1 MTLINLEF
9 KARNNRIISMLLVVV
24 LIITSSGWIGEKE
37 ATAATTWSTVT
48 SNTTNPIYKVAY
60 GNGMWVASAESGK
73 VITSSDGSTWTERT
87 VDSGYTDTFLNITYG
102 GGKWVVVGNTGHVYT
117 STDGITWTSRT
128 INTGS
133 SVINLSAVVYANST
147 YVIVANSGNIYYSS
161 DAVTWT
167 NVKPATDDFLGVAY
181 GNSLFVAAGSNG
193 VLYTSPDGAT
203 WTSRGPIA
211 SSNSL
216 YSVRYLNGSF
226 YATSNGLIATSTN
239 GTSWSTQSISAASG
253 APLYDISYSTSKYV
267 ISGGSVSSSGV
278 ILVSSNGTSWTTETS
293 NTDQDLYGVATNDNL
308 FMIVGGNG
316 VIRSQTISSSTDAT
330 LSNLTINQGTL
341 SPTFASGTTSYSASV
356 AYGITSINV
365 TPTVNQANA
374 TVKVNGTTTTS
385 GNAQAVSLS
394 VGTNSIPVVVTAQDG
409 STTKTYTI
417 NVTRAAAST
426 DATLSN
432 LAINQGTLTP
442 TFASGTTSYTAN
454 VAYTVTSVNVTP
466 TVNQANATVKVNGTT
481 TTSGSAQAV
490 SLSVGSNSIP
500 VVVTAQDG
508 STTKT
513 YTLTVTRAAASTD
526 ATLSNLAISQGTLSP
541 TFASGTTSYTASVAN
556 TVTSLTVTPTT
567 SSANSTVTV
576 NGTTVTSGSASGS
589 IALAVGSN
597 TISTV
602 VTAQDGSTT
611 KTYTLTVTRAAA
623 SSTDATLSNLA
634 INQGT
639 LSPTFASG
647 TTSYSASVAYTVTS
661 INVTPTV
668 NQANATVTV
677 NGTTTTSGSA
687 QSIPLAVGSNSISVV
702 VTAQDGSTTKTY
714 TLTVTRAAAST
725 DANLSGLAISQGTL
739 SPTFAS
745 GTTSYTASVAN
756 SVTSLTVTPTNSNSN
771 ATVTV
776 NGTTVTSGSA
786 SGSIALAV
794 GNNTITT
801 RVTAQ
806 DGSTTKDY
814 TITVTRAAATSTNA
828 NLSSLSISSG
838 TLAPTFASAT
848 TNYSANVSN
857 ATTSITLTPTV
868 ADSTATVTVN
878 GTTVTSGNASGSIPL
893 AVGSNTINTTV
904 TAQDGTT
911 TKSYVVTV
919 TRAASSNANLSNLII
934 SQGTL
939 TPTFASGIINYTA
952 NVSNVTTSI
961 TVTPTVADN
970 NATVTVNGTA
980 NNSGSASS
988 AIPLVVGSNTIS
1000 IVVTAQNSATQ
1011 TYTITVT
1018 REAPSS
1024 NANLGNLAIS
1034 QGTLSPA
1041 FDATVTAYNASVDYS
1056 TGSIDITPTVGDSN
1070 ATVTVNGN
1078 AVTSGNA
1085 STVALN
1091 TGSNTV
1097 TIQVTAQNGSTKTYT
1112 ITVTRLQNPN
1122 LSNLTISAGVLTPTF
1137 DTYQTLYNATVN
1149 YSSST
1154 IQVTP
1159 TAIGTPQGITVA
1171 GTNATSG
1178 SPTTVPLAV
1187 GSNTILIV
1195 TTMTD
1200 GATQTYTIKVTRNDI
1215 SDQDAV
1221 SAAYDALLIGYATGD
1236 SNSSVT
1242 QNLTLPLNGANGTI
1256 INWASSNQSVIQNDG
1271 TVTRPSYP
1279 NSDVTVTLNA
1289 LIQKNA
1295 ALSVKTFTVVVK
1307 ALAITDEQAV
1317 AEDLAALNIKYAAGD
1332 NSTAVTQNVGL
1343 DQTGSNNTVITWESS
1358 NPQRVSSTG
1367 TVTRSTYS
1375 EGDQTVRLTA
1385 KVTRGSATNTKT
1397 FDLTI
1402 KAKSASSA
1410 ADLKGLTVNG
1420 LVFSPTFD
1428 PQVNNYSL
1436 SVSNSTNT
1444 VTVTASVYDPD
1455 ATMTINGKPL
1465 ADAGT
1470 SDPIAL
1476 SVGENVVTVV
1486 VTAQN
1491 GVTQSYT
1498 ITIKRDKKSDS
1509 SSGSGSSGNSD
1520 NTGGTTPGTTEPTTP
1535 GTTPVSDFEII
1546 VNGRQI
1552 EQIATGVLQQQNGQ
1566 SVFTATIDTDKLG
1579 NLLANEGT
1587 APQVIVP
1594 VKASADKVNTVL
1606 TGEAVQILAGAQATL
1621 RIETVLGNY
1630 TLPSAQLRIQQ
1641 LAGELGNNANS
1652 AQLQVNVTI
1661 NRSTDAVTTAFNNR
1675 ASRDGFTVAMT
1686 PVDFNITAA
1695 YNGQV
1700 SAVNEFTT
1708 YVKRELPVP
1717 ADYDP
1722 NRITTAVVV
1731 DEQGNI
1737 HHVPTAVAQ
1746 QGNQYYAVVNS
1757 LTNSNYGLIWNPKE
1771 LPDVANHW
1779 SKSAVND
1786 MASRLV
1792 VNGVDSTHF
1801 NPNNNVTRAEF
1812 AAILVRALG
1821 LSDTGTSSAFT
1832 DVSSSDWYMGAV
1844 AVANEYNL
1852 IDGYEDGTFRPN
1864 KTISRQ
1870 EAFVI
1875 LNRAMTIVKLQQT
1888 TGSSALSSYTDQ
1900 NKVASWAQTATQAAL
1915 SSGVVQGNGKLLNPT
1930 GQMSR
1935 AETATV
1941 MQRLLKLAKLI

>member
-1 MTLINLEF
+1 MGTHDSQIEGGKTLIKSIYFNRYKRFFCTMLSLILVLTSIGWSG
-9 KARNNRIISMLLVVV
+9 NNVAS
-24 LIITSSGWIGEKE
+24 
-37 ATAATTWSTVT
+37 AATTWTTAT
-48 SNTTNPIYKVAY
+48 SNTTQPIYKVAY
-60 GNGMWVASAESGK
+60 GNGTWVGAAEGGK
-73 VITSSDGSTWTERT
+73 VITSTDGSTWTERT
-87 VDSGYTDTFLNITYG
+87 VDPATTPYAQSFLNVTYG
-102 GGKWVVVGNTGHVYT
+102 GGKWVVVGNAGHIFT
-117 STDGITWTSRT
+117 SNDGINWTEHS
-128 INTGS
+128 INTAN
-133 SVINLSAVVYANST
+133 NLSGITYANST

-167 NVKPATDDFLGVAY
+167 NTKPASDDFLGVAY
-181 GNSLFVAAGSNG
+181 GNSIFVAVGANG
-193 VLYTSPDGAT
+193 IAYSSPDGAT
-203 WTSRGPIA
+203 WTNRGPIA
-211 SSNSL
+211 GSSSV
-216 YSVRYLNGSF
+216 YSVRFLNGSF
-226 YATSNGLIATSTN
+226 YATSDGKIVTSTN
-239 GTSWSTQSISAASG
+239 GTSWNTPQTISGASG
-253 APLYDISYSTSKYV
+253 TVLYDITYSTGKYV
-267 ISGGSVSSSGV
+267 IVGDLDGNFTNGV
-278 ILVSSNGTSWTTETS
+278 ILASTDGTSWTTETPNS
-293 NTDQDLYGVATNDNL
+293 TPVLYGIASNSNQFTA
-308 FMIVGGNG
+308 VGDSGA
-316 VIRSQTISSSTDAT
+316 IRTQAIAASTDST

-356 AYGITSINV
+356 AFSVTSINI

-385 GNAQAVSLS
+385 GTAQAVSLS

-409 STTKTYTI
+409 STTTYTI

-426 DATLSN
+426 NANLSN
-432 LAINQGTLTP
+432 LTL
-442 TFASGTTSYTAN
+442 
-454 VAYTVTSVNVTP
+454 
-466 TVNQANATVKVNGTT
+466 
-481 TTSGSAQAV
+481 
-490 SLSVGSNSIP
+490 
-500 VVVTAQDG
+500 
-508 STTKT
+508 
-513 YTLTVTRAAASTD
+513 
-526 ATLSNLAISQGTLSP
+526 SQGTLSP
-541 TFASGTTSYTASVAN
+541 TFASATTSYTANVAN
-556 TVTSLTVTPTT
+556 NVTSLTVTPTN
-567 SSANSTVTV
+567 ANSNATVTV
-576 NGTTVTSGSASGS
+576 NGTTVTSGNASGS
-589 IALAVGSN
+589 IALAVGNN
-597 TISTV
+597 TITTR
-602 VTAQDGSTT
+602 VTAQDGSTI
-611 KTYTLTVTRAAA
+611 KDYTVTVTRASAT
-623 SSTDATLSNLA
+623 SNDATLNNLA
-634 INQGT
+634 INQGA

-677 NGTTTTSGSA
+677 NGTTTTSGNA
-687 QSIPLAVGSNSISVV
+687 QSVSLSVGSNSIPVV

-714 TLTVTRAAAST
+714 TLIVTRAAAST

-739 SPTFAS
+739 TPTFAS
-745 GTTSYTASVAN
+745 GTTSYTASVSN
-756 SVTSLTVTPTNSNSN
+756 NVNSLTVTPTTSNSN

-794 GNNTITT
+794 GDNTITT

-814 TITVTRAAATSTNA
+814 TITVTRAAAASTNA
-828 NLSSLSISSG
+828 NLSNLSLSAG
-838 TLAPTFASAT
+838 TLAPTFASGT
-848 TNYSANVSN
+848 TSYGANVSN

-878 GTTVTSGNASGSIPL
+878 GTAVTSGNASGSIAL

-919 TRAASSNANLSNLII
+919 NREASSNANLSNLII

-939 TPTFASGIINYTA
+939 
-952 NVSNVTTSI
+952 
-961 TVTPTVADN
+961 
-970 NATVTVNGTA
+970 
-980 NNSGSASS
+980 
-988 AIPLVVGSNTIS
+988 
-1000 IVVTAQNSATQ
+1000 
-1011 TYTITVT
+1011 
-1018 REAPSS
+1018 
-1024 NANLGNLAIS
+1024 
-1034 QGTLSPA
+1034 SPA
-1041 FDATVTAYNASVDYS
+1041 FDATVTSYNASVDYS
-1056 TGSIDITPTVGDSN
+1056 VGSIDITSTVEDSN
-1070 ATVTVNGN
+1070 AIFTVNGN

-1085 STVALN
+1085 FTVALN
-1091 TGSNTV
+1091 TGNNTI

-1112 ITVTRLQNPN
+1112 INITRLQNPN
-1122 LSNLTISAGVLTPTF
+1122 LSNLTISAGTLTPVFNTN
-1137 DTYQTLYNATVN
+1137 QTQYNATVD

-1171 GTNATSG
+1171 GTNATNG
-1178 SPTTVPLAV
+1178 SPTTVPLSV

-1200 GATQTYTIKVTRNDI
+1200 GATQTYSIKVTRNDI

-1221 SAAYDALLIGYATGD
+1221 TAAYDALVIGYATGD

-1242 QNLTLPLNGANGTI
+1242 QNLTLPLTGTNGTI
-1256 INWASSNQSVIQNDG
+1256 INWATSNSSVIQNDG
-1271 TVTRPSYP
+1271 VVKRPSYP
-1279 NSDVTVTLNA
+1279 NPDVTVTLNA

-1295 ALSVKTFTVVVK
+1295 ALSIKTFTVVVK
-1307 ALAITDEQAV
+1307 SLPITDAQAV
-1317 AEDLAALNIKYAAGD
+1317 AQDIEALQVQYANGD
-1332 NSTAVTQNVGL
+1332 SANSVTQNVGL
-1343 DQTGSNNTVITWESS
+1343 AQAGSNNTVITWESS
-1358 NPQRVSSTG
+1358 NPQRVSSAG

-1385 KVTRGSATNTKT
+1385 QVQRGSVINTKT
-1397 FDLTI
+1397 FDLII
-1402 KAKSASSA
+1402 KAKSASSGSN
-1410 ADLKGLTVNG
+1410 LKGLTVNG
-1420 LVFSPTFD
+1420 LILSPAFN
-1428 PQVNNYSL
+1428 PEINNYNL

-1444 VTVTASVYDPD
+1444 VTVTASVYDPE
-1455 ATMTINGKPL
+1455 ATITVNGKLL

-1476 SVGENVVTVV
+1476 SVGDNVVTII

-1491 GVTQSYT
+1491 GATQSYT

-1509 SSGSGSSGNSD
+1509 GSGGGGSS
-1520 NTGGTTPGTTEPTTP
+1520 NTDDPSTPGTTPGTTEPTTP
-1535 GTTPVSDFEII
+1535 TTPSGFEII

-1552 EQIATGVLQQQNGQ
+1552 EQIATGVLEQQNGQ
-1566 SVFTATIDTDKLG
+1566 SVFTATVDTDKLG
-1579 NLLANEGT
+1579 NLLANEGN
-1587 APQVIVP
+1587 APEVIIP
-1594 VKASADKVNTVL
+1594 VRASADKVNTVL

-1661 NRSTDAVTTAFNNR
+1661 TRSTDAVINALNNR
-1675 ASRDGFTVAMT
+1675 ATRDGFTVAMA
-1686 PVDFNITAA
+1686 PVDFNITAS
-1695 YNGQV
+1695 YNNQT

-1708 YVKRELPVP
+1708 YVKRELPIPV
-1717 ADYDP
+1717 DYDP

-1731 DEQGNI
+1731 DGQGNI

-1746 QGNQYYAVVNS
+1746 QGNTYYAVVNS
-1757 LTNSNYGLIWNPKE
+1757 LTNSNYGLIWNPE
-1771 LPDVANHW
+1771 EFSDVANHW

-1792 VNGVDSTHF
+1792 VNGVDATHF
-1801 NPNNNVTRAEF
+1801 NPNHNVTRAEF

-1821 LSDTGTSSAFT
+1821 LSDTGTSSKFT
-1832 DVSSSDWYMGAV
+1832 DVSASDWYMGAV
-1844 AVANEYNL
+1844 TVANEYNL
-1852 IDGYEDGTFRPN
+1852 IDGYEDGTFRPTQ
-1864 KTISRQ
+1864 TISRQ

-1875 LNRAMTIVKLQQT
+1875 LNRAIAIVKLQQT
-1888 TGSSALSSYTDQ
+1888 NSSATLSSYTDQ
-1900 NKVASWAQTATQAAL
+1900 SKVATWAQTATQTVL
-1915 SSGVVQGNGKLLNPT
+1915 SSGVVQGNGKLLNPA